1 MAADIITASVS
12 TGLVDATSTFYICHG
27 QSGEWKLT
35 SLKLVPH
42 IATTADGSNKYVL
55 AFTQGS
61 DTVATSHDTAA
72 NALVAGTVVGLTLT
86 GTAGSAAVFGE
97 TDSVKV
103 VATETG
109 TKTFNVDLVAT
120 FEKYRA

>member
-1 MAADIITASVS
+1 MLPRHS
-12 TGLVDATSTFYICHG
+12 TSATG
-27 QSGEWKLT
+27 NRESGSSPRSSWSRT
-35 SLKLVPH
+35 SR
-42 IATTADGSNKYVL
+42 
-55 AFTQGS
+55 TQGS